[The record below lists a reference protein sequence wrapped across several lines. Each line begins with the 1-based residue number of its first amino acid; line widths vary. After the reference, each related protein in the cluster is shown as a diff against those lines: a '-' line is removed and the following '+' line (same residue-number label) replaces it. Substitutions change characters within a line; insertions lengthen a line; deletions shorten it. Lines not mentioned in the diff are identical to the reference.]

1 MIKLFLEFL
10 KGIGIDYG
18 FFRLINYLSFR
29 TIITVVSSLFFSLLL
44 GHKFILFLYGKK
56 FRDSSGEVLSINAY
70 SKRGTPTAG
79 GLLIITSTL
88 LSLLLWG
95 DFKNPYF
102 LMLLFGFIYLGFV
115 GFVDDFQKTRFKSSL
130 SGLSELGKTILILLF
145 IFPFTIFYFSDL
157 CTIPKAIKT
166 NIYIPFYKNPLIN
179 IGEIGFI
186 IFIFFAMFSII
197 NAVNITDGLDG
208 LLSGTSSLT
217 IGVYSILAYIMGN
230 SIVSSYYLFPYIKGV
245 GEVTVFG
252 AALVGS
258 LLGFL
263 WYNSYPAEMFMGD
276 TGSLAIGGVL
286 AMMVFFTKQ
295 EMLFLIAGGIFVF
308 EILTSL
314 LQEKIGDRIGRR
326 ILYRAPFHHSMTHRG
341 IAEPK
346 AVLRLWIIAIILAAV
361 SLLSLKVR

>member
-1 MIKLFLEFL
+1 
-10 KGIGIDYG
+10 
-18 FFRLINYLSFR
+18 
-29 TIITVVSSLFFSLLL
+29 
-44 GHKFILFLYGKK
+44 
-56 FRDSSGEVLSINAY
+56 
-70 SKRGTPTAG
+70 
-79 GLLIITSTL
+79 
-88 LSLLLWG
+88 
-95 DFKNPYF
+95 
-102 LMLLFGFIYLGFV
+102 MLLFGFIYLGFV
-115 GFVDDFQKTRFKSSL
+115 GFLDDFQKTRFKSSL

-145 IFPFTIFYFSDL
+145 IFPFTIFYFSEF
-157 CTIPKAIKT
+157 CSIPQEIKT
-166 NIYIPFYKNPLIN
+166 NIYIPFYKNPVIN

-186 IFIFFAMFSII
+186 IFIFFTMFSII

-286 AMMVFFTKQ
+286 AMMVFFTRQ

-314 LQEKIGDRIGRR
+314 LQEKIGNRMGRR
-326 ILYRAPFHHSMTHRG
+326 IVYRAPFHHTMTHRG

-346 AVLRLWIIAIILAAV
+346 AVLRLWIIAIILAAI

>member
-1 MIKLFLEFL
+1 MIKLLLEFL
-10 KGIGIDYG
+10 KGIGINYG

-29 TIITVVSSLFFSLLL
+29 TIIAVVTSLFFVLLL
-44 GHKFILFLYGKK
+44 GHKFILFLYNKK
-56 FRDSSGEVLSINAY
+56 FRDTSGEISSINAY

-79 GLLIITSTL
+79 GLLIMSSTL
-88 LSLLLWG
+88 ISVLLWG
-95 DFKNPYF
+95 DFKNSYF
-102 LMLLFGFIYLGFV
+102 LMLLIGFIYLGFV
-115 GFVDDFQKTRFKSSL
+115 GFLDDFQKTRFKSSL
-130 SGLSELGKTILILLF
+130 SGLSELAKTILILLF
-145 IFPFTIFYFSDL
+145 IFPFTIFYFSGMN
-157 CTIPKAIKT
+157 TIPQSIKS

-179 IGEIGFI
+179 IGEVGFI
-186 IFIFFAMFSII
+186 IFIFFTMFSII

-230 SIVSSYYLFPYIKGV
+230 TILSSYYLFPYIKGV
-245 GEVTVFG
+245 GEITVFG
-252 AALVGS
+252 AAIVGS

-263 WYNSYPAEMFMGD
+263 WYNSYPAEIFMGD

-286 AMMVFFTKQ
+286 SMMVFFTKQ
-295 EMLFLIAGGIFVF
+295 ELLFLIAGGIFVF

-314 LQEKIGDRIGRR
+314 LQEKIGNRIGRR
-326 ILYRAPFHHSMTHRG
+326 IIYRAPFHHSMTHRG

-346 AVLRLWIIAIILAAV
+346 AVIRMWIIAIILAAL